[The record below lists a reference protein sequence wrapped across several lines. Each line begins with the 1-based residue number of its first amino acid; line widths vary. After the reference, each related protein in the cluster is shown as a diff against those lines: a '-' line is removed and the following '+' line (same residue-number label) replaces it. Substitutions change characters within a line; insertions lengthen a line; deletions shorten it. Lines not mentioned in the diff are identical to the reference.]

1 MANTFDNANLNT
13 FFDKLDTGAT
23 WSAGVAFK
31 RAAALPLERYEV
43 HKSYAD
49 ALAYAQ
55 ENAVAYPGQVIA
67 VVEAE
72 GTVEKIKIYYI
83 DENKDLQEVGSA
95 TLGDE
100 LSIVLDPVTKKLS
113 IKGFENAGYTETNDE
128 TVKTDKKY
136 YTYANGKYT
145 QVAAPVGNPK
155 ENGYYER
162 IAVKLIKDS
171 EGNLAW
177 ITDDAVQIQG
187 DIAALQTT
195 VNGHTQKI
203 GQLETDVDNIEKDL
217 ADQIA
222 SLGTVFSFVGSLTT
236 DEYGTTTNSNGKIDT
251 TKNGVRMDRPYRAG
265 DVILVAGQEY
275 IATTVEGGLA
285 WEAFGD
291 PDGIAA
297 LEGDVEELKTAS
309 TGHTNAINTL
319 NGAET
324 VEGSVKKTAKGYADT
339 ALQSAKAY
347 TDGLVNPLTGR
358 VGTLETNVGG
368 HEDRLDAHD
377 TAIGNLE
384 TAIGSDTT
392 TGSVKGRIAAIE
404 GTMAT
409 DTELANAVTELET
422 KISTH
427 KNEADAKYATQTALQ
442 EVSTTANQANTKAGQ
457 NATAI
462 EGITSVVGADDNAE
476 GSLRKRVKTLE
487 STTGTHTGEIATLQ
501 GQYTELTG
509 ANGPIKAADDKAGAA
524 ATAAANAQKTA
535 DEAKSAA
542 GVADGKAVAAQGTAD
557 DALAAAGVADGK
569 AVAAQTAA
577 DEAKTAADNAQTT
590 ANEGKTAA
598 GNAQTAANEAKAKAE
613 ANEAKFSGYYTKG
626 EVDTKVAGIVGVA
639 GDTADKDTVKGA
651 KKYTDEAITG
661 VNTTIN
667 NLKGEIKN
675 LTNVM
680 NFIGKSTTDPST
692 GTVTIGGKVVTP
704 EIGDVVV
711 YNEFEYVYTGATD
724 GWEIFG
730 NVTADESRFDTIE
743 GDINGLKTRVTTAEG
758 AIDTLED
765 TVGTHTTSIN
775 GLGTRVGTLESE
787 MDAAEGRL
795 TAVETLAGNAA
806 TKTALADEVTR
817 ATNRENAIEKYA
829 QDGFA
834 AQSTQNTT
842 FTNAINAITN
852 ATDGLLAWGEF

>member
-113 IKGFENAGYTETNDE
+113 IKGFENAGYAETNDE

-145 QVAAPVGNPK
+145 QVAAPAGNPK

-195 VNGHTQKI
+195 VNGHTQRI

-297 LEGDVEELKTAS
+297 LEGDVENLKTAS

-339 ALQSAKAY
+339 ALQNANTY

-358 VGTLETNVGG
+358 VGTLETTVDG

-442 EVSTTANQANTKAGQ
+442 EVSTTANQANTKADQ

-509 ANGPIKAADDKAGAA
+509 ANGPIKAADDKAVAA
-524 ATAAANAQKTA
+524 QTAANNAQTTANEAKANAKTA
-535 DEAKSAA
+535 D
-542 GVADGKAVAAQGTAD
+542 DKAVAAQGTAD
-557 DALAAAGVADGK
+557 EAKANAKTADDK
-569 AVAAQTAA
+569 AVAAQGTA
-577 DEAKTAADNAQTT
+577 DEALEAAGNAQDTANQGVTAAGNAQTT
-590 ANEGKTAA
+590 ANE
-598 GNAQTAANEAKAKAE
+598 AKAKALE
-613 ANEAKFSGYYTKG
+613 NEAKFSGYYTKG
-626 EVDTKVAGIVGVA
+626 EVDIAVAGVVGTA
-639 GDTADKDTVKGA
+639 NDTADKDTVKGA
-651 KKYTDEAITG
+651 KKYTDDAITG

-704 EIGDVVV
+704 EVGDVVV

-775 GLGTRVGTLESE
+775 GLGTRVGALESD
-787 MDAAEGRL
+787 MG
-795 TAVETLAGNAA
+795 AVEAELIRINPILEAAA
-806 TKTALADEVTR
+806 TKTALEAEVTR
-817 ATNRENAIEKYA
+817 ATNRENVIEKYA

>member
-49 ALAYAQ
+49 AVAYAQ
-55 ENAVAYPGQVIA
+55 ENAVSYPGQVIA

-113 IKGFENAGYTETNDE
+113 IKGFENAGYAETNDE

-145 QVAAPVGNPK
+145 QVAAPAGNPK

-177 ITDDAVQIQG
+177 TTDDAVQIQG

-203 GQLETDVDNIEKDL
+203 GQLEIDVDNIEKDL

-222 SLGTVFSFVGSLTT
+222 SLGTVFSFVGNLTLT
-236 DEYGTTTNSNGKIDT
+236 EYGTTTDSNGKIIT
-251 TKNGVRMDRPYRAG
+251 TKDGVRMDRPYRAG

-275 IATTVEGGLA
+275 VATTVDGGLA

-291 PDGIAA
+291 PDGIAT
-297 LEGDVEELKTAS
+297 LKSDVEDLKTTS

-324 VEGSVKKTAKGYADT
+324 AEGSVKKTAKGYADT
-339 ALQSAKAY
+339 ALQNAKAY
-347 TDGLVNPLTGR
+347 TDGLVNPLTER
-358 VGTLETNVGG
+358 VGALEETVAD
-368 HEDRLDAHD
+368 HEDRLDGHD

-384 TAIGSDTT
+384 TAIGTDTT
-392 TGSVKGRIAAIE
+392 TGSVKGRIKAIE
-404 GTMAT
+404 DTMAT
-409 DTELANAVTELET
+409 DTELANEVTKLET
-422 KISTH
+422 AIQTH
-427 KNEADAKYATQTALQ
+427 ANTADGKYATKTALQ

-457 NATAI
+457 NAAAIETINTAI
-462 EGITSVVGADDNAE
+462 GDDNTA
-476 GSLRKRVKTLE
+476 GSLKKRVKDLE
-487 STTGTHTGEIATLQ
+487 GTTGTHTSQISTLQ

-542 GVADGKAVAAQGTAD
+542 GVADGKAVAAQETANE
-557 DALAAAGVADGK
+557 ALAAAGVADGK
-569 AVAAQTAA
+569 AVAAQTSAN
-577 DEAKTAADNAQTT
+577 EANTAAGNAQTT
-590 ANEGKTAA
+590 ANEAKTAA
-598 GNAQTAANEAKAKAE
+598 GNAQTTANEAKEKAL

-626 EVDTKVAGIVGVA
+626 EVDNKVAGVVGTA
-639 GDTADKDTVKGA
+639 GDSADKDTVKGA
-651 KKYTDEAITG
+651 KKYTDDAITG

-704 EIGDVVV
+704 EVGDVVV

-743 GDINGLKTRVTTAEG
+743 GDISGLKTRMATAEG

-775 GLGTRVGTLESE
+775 GLGTRVGTLETE

-806 TKTALADEVTR
+806 TKTALEAEVTR

>member
-1 MANTFDNANLNT
+1 MANTFDNTNLNT
-13 FFDKLDTGAT
+13 FFDKLDGGAT

-113 IKGFENAGYTETNDE
+113 IKGFENAGYAETNDE

-145 QVAAPVGNPK
+145 QVAAPAGNPK

-187 DIAALQTT
+187 DITALQTT
-195 VNGHTQKI
+195 VNGHTQRI

-222 SLGTVFSFVGSLTT
+222 SLGIVFSFVGSLTT

-347 TDGLVNPLTGR
+347 TDGLVNPLTER
-358 VGTLETNVGG
+358 VGALETTVGE
-368 HEDRLDAHD
+368 HKDRLDGHD

-392 TGSVKGRIAAIE
+392 AGSVKGRIKAIE
-404 GTMAT
+404 DTMAT
-409 DTELANAVTELET
+409 DTELANEVTKLET
-422 KISTH
+422 AIQTH
-427 KNEADAKYATQTALQ
+427 ANTADGKYATKTALQ

-457 NATAI
+457 NAAAIETINTAI
-462 EGITSVVGADDNAE
+462 GDDDTA
-476 GSLRKRVKTLE
+476 GSLKKRVKDLE
-487 STTGTHTGEIATLQ
+487 GTTGTHTSQISTLQ

-509 ANGPIKAADDKAGAA
+509 ADGPIKAADDKAGAA

-535 DEAKSAA
+535 NEAK
-542 GVADGKAVAAQGTAD
+542 D
-557 DALAAAGVADGK
+557 AAGVADGK

-577 DEAKTAADNAQTT
+577 DEAKTAADNAQDK
-590 ANEGKTAA
+590 ADEAATAA
-598 GNAQTAANEAKAKAE
+598 GNAQKTADAAKEKAL

-626 EVDTKVAGIVGVA
+626 EVDTKVAGVVGAA
-639 GDTADKDTVKGA
+639 GDTSDKDTVKGA
-651 KKYTDEAITG
+651 KKYTDEAISG

-775 GLGTRVGTLESE
+775 GLGTRVGTLETE

-806 TKTALADEVTR
+806 TKTALEAEVTR
-817 ATNRENAIEKYA
+817 AKNRENAVEKYA

>member
-1 MANTFDNANLNT
+1 
-13 FFDKLDTGAT
+13 
-23 WSAGVAFK
+23 
-31 RAAALPLERYEV
+31 
-43 HKSYAD
+43 
-49 ALAYAQ
+49 
-55 ENAVAYPGQVIA
+55 
-67 VVEAE
+67 
-72 GTVEKIKIYYI
+72 
-83 DENKDLQEVGSA
+83 
-95 TLGDE
+95 
-100 LSIVLDPVTKKLS
+100 
-113 IKGFENAGYTETNDE
+113 
-128 TVKTDKKY
+128 
-136 YTYANGKYT
+136 
-145 QVAAPVGNPK
+145 
-155 ENGYYER
+155 
-162 IAVKLIKDS
+162 
-171 EGNLAW
+171 
-177 ITDDAVQIQG
+177 
-187 DIAALQTT
+187 
-195 VNGHTQKI
+195 
-203 GQLETDVDNIEKDL
+203 
-217 ADQIA
+217 
-222 SLGTVFSFVGSLTT
+222 
-236 DEYGTTTNSNGKIDT
+236 
-251 TKNGVRMDRPYRAG
+251 MDRPYRAG

-297 LEGDVEELKTAS
+297 LESDVEGLKTAS

-339 ALQSAKAY
+339 ALQNAKSY

-358 VGTLETNVGG
+358 VGTLETTVGG

-384 TAIGSDTT
+384 TAIGTDTT
-392 TGSVKGRIAAIE
+392 TGSVKGRIKAIE
-404 GTMAT
+404 DTMAT
-409 DTELANAVTELET
+409 DTELANEVTKLET
-422 KISTH
+422 AIQTH
-427 KNEADAKYATQTALQ
+427 ANTADGKYATKTALQ

-457 NATAI
+457 NAAAIETINTAI
-462 EGITSVVGADDNAE
+462 GDDNTA
-476 GSLRKRVKTLE
+476 GSLKKRVKDLE
-487 STTGTHTGEIATLQ
+487 GTTGTHTSQISTLQ

-509 ANGPIKAADDKAGAA
+509 ANGPIKAADDKAVAA

-569 AVAAQTAA
+569 AVAAQG
-577 DEAKTAADNAQTT
+577 T
-590 ANEGKTAA
+590 ANEAKTAA
-598 GNAQTAANEAKAKAE
+598 GNAQDTANQALTAAGNAQATADEAKEKAL

-626 EVDTKVAGIVGVA
+626 EVDTKVAGVVGVA

-651 KKYTDEAITG
+651 KKYTDDAITG

-692 GTVTIGGKVVTP
+692 GTVTIGGKVITP
-704 EIGDVVV
+704 EVGDVVV

-743 GDINGLKTRVTTAEG
+743 GDISGLKTRMTTAEG

-775 GLGTRVGTLESE
+775 GLGTRVGTLETE

-795 TAVETLAGNAA
+795 TAVETVARNAA
-806 TKTALADEVTR
+806 TSAALQAEVTR

>member
-113 IKGFENAGYTETNDE
+113 IKGFENAGYAETNDE

-136 YTYANGKYT
+136 YTYTNGKYT
-145 QVAAPVGNPK
+145 QVAAPAGNPK

-187 DIAALQTT
+187 DITALQTT

-217 ADQIA
+217 AEQIA

-251 TKNGVRMDRPYRAG
+251 SKNGVRMNRPYRAG

-324 VEGSVKKTAKGYADT
+324 VEGSVKNTAKGYADT
-339 ALQSAKAY
+339 ALQNAKLY
-347 TDGLVNPLTGR
+347 TDGLVDPLTER
-358 VGTLETNVGG
+358 VEALETTVDE
-368 HEDRLDAHD
+368 HEDRLDGHD

-384 TAIGSDTT
+384 TEIGTDTT
-392 TGSVKGRIAAIE
+392 TGSVKGRIKAIE
-404 GTMAT
+404 DTMAT
-409 DTELANAVTELET
+409 DTELANEVTKLET
-422 KISTH
+422 AIQTH
-427 KNEADAKYATQTALQ
+427 ANTADGKYATKTALQ

-462 EGITSVVGADDNAE
+462 EGIASVVGADDNAE

-487 STTGTHTGEIATLQ
+487 STTGTHTTQISTLQ

-509 ANGPIKAADDKAGAA
+509 ADGPIKAADDKAGAA

-535 DEAKSAA
+535 DEAKTAA
-542 GVADGKAVAAQGTAD
+542 GVADGKAVDAQKTAD

-569 AVAAQTAA
+569 AVDAQKTA
-577 DEAKTAADNAQTT
+577 DEANTAAGKAQTT
-590 ANEGKTAA
+590 ANEAKTAA
-598 GNAQTAANEAKAKAE
+598 GNAQTTANEAKEKAL

-626 EVDTKVAGIVGVA
+626 EVDTKVAGVVGVA

-651 KKYTDEAITG
+651 KKYTDDAITG

-704 EIGDVVV
+704 DVGDVVV
-711 YNEFEYVYTGATD
+711 YNEFEYVYTGATE

-743 GDINGLKTRVTTAEG
+743 GDINGLKTRVNTAEG
-758 AIDTLED
+758 AISTLQD

-775 GLGTRVGTLESE
+775 SLGTRVGTLETE
-787 MDAAEGRL
+787 MDD
-795 TAVETLAGNAA
+795 VEDELIRINPILEAAA
-806 TKTALADEVTR
+806 TKTALEAEVTR

-834 AQSTQNTT
+834 AQATQNAT
-842 FTNAINAITN
+842 FTNAINSITN